1 MFTNT
6 NKKKKKMN
14 NARLLVPLD
23 QLARQAIYPVTI
35 RTLLDFEKLGPVATA
50 QFLQR
55 ELCIRLSHRVKDIQY
70 LPYVFILRAPSISEV
85 YNLYYDSLEQ
95 LDKFQ
100 SFSAANE
107 EAFCRVLEEIVS
119 KHRSV
124 LPLMQRGY
132 AELDAVCGGDQR
144 LNREDLNLFLDRFL
158 GTRIGNRVLAE
169 HYFGL
174 KNSRPDRIGAVN
186 PNCMVKDVVKDAS
199 RPLIE
204 LIRKTYGVR
213 TEISIRGD
221 LHTSFSFIP
230 EHLTFI
236 LNELLKNA
244 LRAQVERHLQNK
256 GGKGDIPPVVV
267 DIQKGLFDVTL
278 KVSDRGPGIAP
289 HMKDKVW
296 KYGYTTAPQ
305 TSSKEL
311 CGYGFG
317 LPLSRLYAQFF
328 GGDIHIQSLYGH
340 GTDCYICL
348 NHLDPNGDDDG
359 STSAINFP
367 PI

>member
-1 MFTNT
+1 MRNP
-6 NKKKKKMN
+6 
-14 NARLLVPLD
+14 RLLVPLD
-23 QLARQAIYPVTI
+23 QLARQPVYPVTI
-35 RTLLDFEKLGPVATA
+35 RTLLNFEKLGPVATA

-95 LDKFQ
+95 LNKFN
-100 SFSAANE
+100 SLTAAHE
-107 EAFCRVLEEIVS
+107 DAFYKTLEEHVEN
-119 KHRSV
+119 HRRV
-124 LPLMQRGY
+124 LPLMQSGY
-132 AELDAVCGGDQR
+132 AELDAVCGGDLR
-144 LNREDLNLFLDRFL
+144 LNRDDLNLFLDRFL
-158 GTRIGNRVLAE
+158 TTRIGNRVLAE

-174 KNSRPDRIGAVN
+174 KNVRPDRIGAVN
-186 PNCMVKDVVKDAS
+186 PNCMVKEVVKDAS
-199 RPLIE
+199 KPLIE
-204 LIRKTYGVR
+204 LIRKTYGVS

-221 LHTSFSFIP
+221 LNTSFSFVP

-244 LRAQVERHLQNK
+244 LRAQVERHLPN
-256 GGKGDIPPVVV
+256 KGDIPPVIV
-267 DIQKGLFDVTL
+267 DIQKGLFDVTV
-278 KVSDRGPGIAP
+278 KVSDRGSGIP
-289 HMKDKVW
+289 PSTKGQVW
-296 KYGYTTAPQ
+296 KYGYTTASP

-328 GGDIHIQSLYGH
+328 GGDIHMQSLYGH

-348 NHLDPNGDDDG
+348 NHLDPNVGEDG
-359 STSAINFP
+359 VASSIDFP